1 MIYKISGLL
10 LLGGLAGCTMGPDYR
25 KVEPV
30 VPKHWQ
36 AESTGSR
43 LGTCPEL
50 CRRAGQPGVFEKLV
64 EKFRRCPAG
73 PSDES
78 GAWRETWISR

>member
-36 AESTGSR
+36 AGKVPEAGLEPVLSSAEGPASPESLKNWWKSFGDAR
-43 LGTCPEL
+43 LDHL
-50 CRRAGQPGVFEKLV
+50 
-64 EKFRRCPAG
+64 
-73 PSDES
+73 DES
-78 GAWRETWISR
+78 GLGGKP